1 MKRLTIVLLLAALV
15 MPSMLYAQFKVNMQ
29 TQMQAAM
36 QEQQSD
42 EEVIKNLSA
51 ESQAF
56 LNAINKFREEAANM
70 LEHHAWD
77 KLSKDPQEI
86 IETKTNF
93 LLQSFLINV
102 VDGHQDYQKAV
113 STKVHSA
120 LVEKSD
126 YRAIHRRAYQE
137 RDVLFRYLNQPIGAE
152 KLEIATFIRLHIS
165 DCTHTDSV
173 KKAIWNFYQIM
184 EEAVK

>member
-1 MKRLTIVLLLAALV
+1 MKRLTMVLLTVLML
-15 MPSMLYAQFKVNMQ
+15 PSMLHAQFKVNMQ

-42 EEVIKNLSA
+42 EEVMKNLSA
-51 ESQAF
+51 ESKAF

-102 VDGHQDYQKAV
+102 VTGYQDYQKAV
-113 STKVHSA
+113 SSKVHAA

-137 RDVLFRYLNQPIGAE
+137 RAVLLRYLNRPIGTE
-152 KLEIATFIRLHIS
+152 KLEIASFIRLHIA
-165 DCTHTDSV
+165 DCTHTDAV
-173 KKAIWNFYQIM
+173 TKAIWNFYQIM